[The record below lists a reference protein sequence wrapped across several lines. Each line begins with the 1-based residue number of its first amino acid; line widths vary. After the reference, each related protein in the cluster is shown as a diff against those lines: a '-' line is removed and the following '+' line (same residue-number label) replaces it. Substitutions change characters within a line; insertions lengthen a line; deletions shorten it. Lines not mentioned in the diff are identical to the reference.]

1 MDTIRAAGGGIHPVE
16 RKKETHLARSKQ
28 STNGEVH
35 EKLREMILNFELYPG
50 SRITETELAERF
62 SVSRTPI
69 REALQRLAYEGH
81 IVILPKQ
88 GCFVRNIDIDELTQH
103 YRVRVSLEMLS
114 LETAC
119 ASMSDEDLEAL
130 GEAWDP
136 VEQTGRTDNSEKM
149 EARDESFHIALA
161 EGGGNKALAH
171 YLRQVNNQI
180 RVIRRLDFT
189 NSDRIDRT
197 YAEHHEIVQC
207 LLRRDLDTAKALM
220 TTHITRSE
228 DFAKSLTLRQ
238 LARKAEM

>member
-1 MDTIRAAGGGIHPVE
+1 V
-16 RKKETHLARSKQ
+16 ARSKQ
-28 STNGEVH
+28 STNGEVF

-81 IVILPKQ
+81 IVIMPKQ

-103 YRVRVSLEMLS
+103 YRVRIALEMLS
-114 LETAC
+114 LEVAC
-119 ASMSDEDLEAL
+119 AEMGDAELEAL
-130 GEAWDP
+130 AEDWDP
-136 VEQTGRTDNSEKM
+136 VEQKGRTDNSEKM
-149 EARDESFHIALA
+149 EARDECFHIALA

-171 YLRQVNNQI
+171 YLQQVNSQI

-197 YAEHHEIVQC
+197 YAEHHEIVQQ
-207 LLRRDLDTAKALM
+207 LLRRDLEGAKALM

-228 DFAKSLTLRQ
+228 EFAKSLTLRQ
-238 LARKAEM
+238 LARPQASM